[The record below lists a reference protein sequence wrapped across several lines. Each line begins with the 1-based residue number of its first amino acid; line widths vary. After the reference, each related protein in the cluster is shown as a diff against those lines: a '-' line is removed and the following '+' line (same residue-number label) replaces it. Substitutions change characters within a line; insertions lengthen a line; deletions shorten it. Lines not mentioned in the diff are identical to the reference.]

1 MSGKIRNDLTGKKYG
16 MITVIRRSEKA
27 GNGKKPKI
35 LWECICDCGKET
47 IVSSSALLT
56 GHTVS
61 CGCKK
66 IKHGFSN
73 KERLYNI
80 WKGMRQRCNNPNNPS
95 YEHYGGRGISICD
108 EWNDYANFRNWA
120 YANCYD
126 DTLSIDR
133 INNDGNYDPTNC
145 RWVNNE
151 VQTNNQSKNRM
162 IEYNG
167 CKYTMSQLAKELGL
181 SYSSMQHRIER
192 GWIIERIVN
201 QKQRK
206 SPKKE

>member
-16 MITVIRRSEKA
+16 MITVIRRSEKT
-27 GNGKKPKI
+27 GNGKKPTV
-35 LWECICDCGKET
+35 LWECVCDCGKEM

-66 IKHGFSN
+66 IKHGFSH
-73 KERLYNI
+73 KERLYNT
-80 WKGMRQRCNNPNNPS
+80 WGCMRQRCNNPNNTS

-108 EWNDYANFRNWA
+108 EWNDYVNFRNWA
-120 YANCYD
+120 YANGYD

-133 INNDGNYDPTNC
+133 INNDGNYEPSNC

-151 VQTNNQSKNRM
+151 VQTNNQSRNRI
-162 IEYNG
+162 IEYKG
-167 CKYTMSQLAKELGL
+167 CKYTMAQLAKELGL

-192 GWIIERIVN
+192 GWSIERIVN